1 MKNNTSANISVFNEK
16 KYKNAKVI
24 PLGQPKP
31 SDKNKGKLNYESNFI

>member
-31 SDKNKGKLNYESNFI
+31 SYKKIKENEIMNQIL